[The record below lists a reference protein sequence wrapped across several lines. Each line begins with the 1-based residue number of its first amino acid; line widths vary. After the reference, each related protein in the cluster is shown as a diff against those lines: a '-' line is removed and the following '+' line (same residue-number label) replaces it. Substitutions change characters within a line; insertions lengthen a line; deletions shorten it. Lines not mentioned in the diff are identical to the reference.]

1 MRPGRLRAQRRQV
14 SRWAPYGFRLAPG
27 GRLRPEPRE
36 PAILGL
42 IAALRASGRSLRG
55 ISRELAS
62 RGILARN
69 GRPFAPMTLARLVTN
84 RPVSDDAQPL

>member
-1 MRPGRLRAQRRQV
+1 MGSLRLQAGPRGAAEGRAQG
-14 SRWAPYGFRLAPG
+14 A
-27 GRLRPEPRE
+27 
-36 PAILGL
+36 AILGL

-84 RPVSDDAQPL
+84 RPVSDDAQPLEPAHALPRERP